1 MAYSHQNFD
10 SGKFS
15 YRQIELVVNKMLARG
30 DGKVLVLLPYS
41 YAQKVVPNNS
51 KQRGRRN
58 LSYLSATELVCNF
71 DDYFLQYS
79 FYAFSRMEHW
89 VAVII
94 SDFIPS
100 LMFTMFQ
107 SPLRL

>member
-1 MAYSHQNFD
+1 MAYNHQNFD

-71 DDYFLQYS
+71 DNFFLQYS
-79 FYAFSRMEHW
+79 SYHFPRIDQW
-89 VAVII
+89 DDVII
-94 SDFIPS
+94 SIFC
-100 LMFTMFQ
+100 LMF
-107 SPLRL
+107 